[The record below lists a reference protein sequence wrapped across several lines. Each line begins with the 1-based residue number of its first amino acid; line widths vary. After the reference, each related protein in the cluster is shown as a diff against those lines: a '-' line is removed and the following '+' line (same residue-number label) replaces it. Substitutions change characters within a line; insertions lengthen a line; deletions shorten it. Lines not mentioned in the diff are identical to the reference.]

1 MQIEKQNRNLGTA
14 CSDTSGTDCSDSMV
28 PITPLRVV
36 PIQRYRQTIGMD
48 GLSEHMASHNTPFSA
63 GAIKGM
69 LTDLVSCIREL
80 TLQGI
85 AVKIDNLAI
94 FSIGIKNKCGA
105 SSEKDFSVAKNI
117 ESVKLRA
124 RATGV
129 LMSDRLKLD
138 ATIKRASAILGDD
151 SSNGEN
157 AGGGSVNG
165 DAGGSGVN
173 KPSGGNTQE
182 SGGTS
187 QGTGSENGGSGE
199 DNEL

>member
-1 MQIEKQNRNLGTA
+1 MKKINFIVTLNDIKRHWGFFISYLCIVNQNGWR
-14 CSDTSGTDCSDSMV
+14 C
-28 PITPLRVV
+28 
-36 PIQRYRQTIGMD
+36 
-48 GLSEHMASHNTPFSA
+48 
-63 GAIKGM
+63 
-69 LTDLVSCIREL
+69 
-80 TLQGI
+80 
-85 AVKIDNLAI
+85 
-94 FSIGIKNKCGA
+94 
-105 SSEKDFSVAKNI
+105 
-117 ESVKLRA
+117 
-124 RATGV
+124 
-129 LMSDRLKLD
+129 RLKLD

>member
-1 MQIEKQNRNLGTA
+1 MILINLKKNKNEKMPNAFGKYYAFPVIN
-14 CSDTSGTDCSDSMV
+14 
-28 PITPLRVV
+28 
-36 PIQRYRQTIGMD
+36 QTIGMD

-105 SSEKDFSVAKNI
+105 ASEKDFSVAKNI

-151 SSNGEN
+151 SSNGEH

-165 DAGGSGVN
+165 DTGGSGVN

-187 QGTGSENGGSGE
+187 QGTGSETGGTGSENGGTGE

>member
-1 MQIEKQNRNLGTA
+1 MILINLKKNKNEKMPNAFGKYYAFPVIN
-14 CSDTSGTDCSDSMV
+14 
-28 PITPLRVV
+28 
-36 PIQRYRQTIGMD
+36 QTIGMD

-105 SSEKDFSVAKNI
+105 ASEKDFSVAKNI

-157 AGGGSVNG
+157 SGGGSVNG

-173 KPSGGNTQE
+173 KPSAVIPRRVAVPLR
-182 SGGTS
+182 
-187 QGTGSENGGSGE
+187 
-199 DNEL
+199 ELDLRMEAAEKIMNCKT

>member
-1 MQIEKQNRNLGTA
+1 MSLYNLKKNKNKKMPNAYGKYYA
-14 CSDTSGTDCSDSMV
+14 Y
-28 PITPLRVV
+28 PVV
-36 PIQRYRQTIGMD
+36 TQTIGMD
-48 GLSEHMASHNTPFSA
+48 GLATHMSGHNTPFSP

-69 LTDLVSCIREL
+69 LTDMVICVREL
-80 TLQGI
+80 ALQGI

-105 SSEKDFSVAKNI
+105 ASEKDFSVAKNI

>member
-1 MQIEKQNRNLGTA
+1 MILINLKKNKNEKMPNAFGKYYAFPVIN
-14 CSDTSGTDCSDSMV
+14 
-28 PITPLRVV
+28 
-36 PIQRYRQTIGMD
+36 QTIGMD

-105 SSEKDFSVAKNI
+105 ASEKDFSVAKNI

-173 KPSGGNTQE
+173 KPSAVIPRRVAVPLR
-182 SGGTS
+182 
-187 QGTGSENGGSGE
+187 
-199 DNEL
+199 ELDLRMEAAEKIMNCKT

>member
-1 MQIEKQNRNLGTA
+1 MILINLKKNKNEKMPNAFGKYYAFPVIN
-14 CSDTSGTDCSDSMV
+14 
-28 PITPLRVV
+28 
-36 PIQRYRQTIGMD
+36 QTIGMD

-105 SSEKDFSVAKNI
+105 ASEKDFSVAKNI

-138 ATIKRASAILGDD
+138 ATIKRASTILGDD

-173 KPSGGNTQE
+173 KPSAVIPRRVAVPLR
-182 SGGTS
+182 
-187 QGTGSENGGSGE
+187 
-199 DNEL
+199 ELDLRMEAAEKIMNCKT